1 MSEEFLIEELLS
13 QLIADN
19 VSDIFLNAAQIP
31 HLRKGGRVIESDR
44 NAVSAE
50 DINSFRMRVV
60 SDKLNN
66 VYLENGSVDCA
77 VILRGSQRCRL
88 NFFETEKGPA
98 VVVRPIKDGNTITL
112 ERLGLP
118 PVLGEIVKNNRGGI
132 ILVTGATGSGKS
144 TTMAALINEINC
156 NQHKHILTIE
166 DPIEF
171 VYRNGKS
178 LIAQREVSN
187 HTSNFPEAIRN
198 ALRENPDVIVVGEM
212 RDVETMQTALN
223 AALTGHL
230 VISTLHTS
238 SAVLSLER
246 LINMVSED
254 RREQLAVDLSL
265 AMVAIVSQRLL
276 PKKDNSGVCAAL
288 EILMA
293 TPLIRKQIADRK
305 FNDLEQSLKE
315 GGTQGMTSFVRSIFK
330 LYQDGVISQETAFEF
345 VDNPDELR
353 LLLQGMESG
362 VDAFRSHY
370 GEKNDLNKQSIDMAT
385 LLRSAV
391 KMGSSD
397 LILSV
402 NAYPCIRLN
411 GSIQAMDLPVLQPI
425 DTQRLLF
432 SIITAH
438 QRVVFEEKRELD
450 FALSVTINLTNKPDG
465 EITCRFRVNAFF
477 QRGNIGIVARV
488 INSYIPTPEQLSLP
502 RVLLDLIKYKQ
513 GLILVTGPT
522 GSGKTTTLASLINV
536 INHTR
541 NAHIVTIEDPIEYT
555 HKNINSI
562 VEQRELN
569 ADTLSFATALKSA
582 LRQDPDVILLGEMRD
597 TETMAAALTAAE
609 TGHLVFATIH
619 TNNAPQTVDRI
630 VDSFPS
636 SQQNQIKLQLA
647 GCILGI
653 VSQRLL
659 KTVDGQSRVGAFEVM
674 IGTAPVKALI
684 RDGKTH
690 QLQSAIETGFKD
702 GMLTLDHALDYLYD
716 KGIVSYEETQGFR
729 TKEKQVKDF

>member
-1 MSEEFLIEELLS
+1 MSEEFLIENLLCS
-13 QLIADN
+13 LITDN
-19 VSDIFLNAAQIP
+19 VSDIFLNAEQVP
-31 HLRKGGRVIESDR
+31 HLRLSGMVVEADSAVVSADAINNFRKRVI
-44 NAVSAE
+44 A
-50 DINSFRMRVV
+50 
-60 SDKLNN
+60 DKLEQL
-66 VYLENGSVDCA
+66 YIESGSVDCA
-77 VILRGSQRCRL
+77 VVLEGNQRCRL

-98 VVVRPIKDGNTITL
+98 VAVRPIEDGNTITF
-112 ERLGLP
+112 ERFGLP
-118 PVLGEIVKNNRGGI
+118 SVLKDIVNSNRGGI

-144 TTMAALINEINC
+144 TTMAAMLNEINH

-171 VYRNGKS
+171 VYCNDKS
-178 LIAQREVSN
+178 LITQREIAS
-187 HTSNFPEAIRN
+187 HTYSFPEAIRN
-198 ALRENPDVIVVGEM
+198 AMRENPDVIVVGEM
-212 RDVETMQTALN
+212 RDIETMQAAIN

-230 VISTLHTS
+230 VISTVHTS
-238 SAVLSLER
+238 NAVLALER

-265 AMVAIVSQRLL
+265 SVVAIISQRLL
-276 PKKDNSGVCAAL
+276 PKKDRSGVCAAH
-288 EILMA
+288 EILLA

-315 GGTQGMTSFVRSIFK
+315 GSTLGMTSFVRSIFK
-330 LYQDGVISQETAFEF
+330 LYQDGMISEETAFEF
-345 VDNPDELR
+345 VDNPDEFR

-370 GEKNDLNKQSIDMAT
+370 GEKNDLNTHAIDMAT

-397 LILSV
+397 LLLSV
-402 NAYPCIRLN
+402 NAYPCVRLN
-411 GSIQAMDLPVLQPI
+411 GSIQAMDLPILQPI

-432 SIITAH
+432 SIINSH

-450 FALSVTINLTNKPDG
+450 FALAVSINLTNRPDG
-465 EITCRFRVNAFF
+465 EINCRFRVNAFY

-488 INSYIPTPEQLSLP
+488 INSYIPTPEQLGLP

-536 INHTR
+536 INNTR
-541 NAHIVTIEDPIEYT
+541 NAHIITIEDPIEYT

-569 ADTLSFATALKSA
+569 ADTLSFSTALKSA

-597 TETMAAALTAAE
+597 TETMSAALTAAE

-636 SQQNQIKLQLA
+636 AQQNQIKLQLS

-659 KTVDGQSRVGAFEVM
+659 RTVDGESRVGAFEVM
-674 IGTAPVKALI
+674 VGTAPVKALI
-684 RDGKTH
+684 REGKTH

-702 GMLTLDHALDYLYD
+702 GMLTMDHSLDYLYD
-716 KGIVSYEETQGFR
+716 KGVVTYEETQGFR
-729 TKEKQVKDF
+729 TKEKQVRNF

>member
-1 MSEEFLIEELLS
+1 MSEEFLIEDLLS
-13 QLIADN
+13 RLIADD

-31 HLRKGGRVIESDR
+31 HLRQSGMVVENGI
-44 NAVSAE
+44 APVSAD
-50 DINSFRMRVV
+50 DINNFRKRVV
-60 SDKLNN
+60 SDKLEQ
-66 VYLENGSVDCA
+66 VYAETGSVDCA
-77 VILRGSQRCRL
+77 VVLEDNQRCRL

-98 VVVRPIKDGNTITL
+98 VVVRPVKDGNSITF

-118 PVLGEIVKNNRGGI
+118 AVLKDIVRNNRGGI

-144 TTMAALINEINC
+144 STMAAMINEINH

-171 VYRNGKS
+171 VYRNDKS
-178 LIAQREVSN
+178 LIAQREVAN
-187 HTSNFPEAIRN
+187 HTQSFPEAIRN
-198 ALRENPDVIVVGEM
+198 AMRENPDVIVVGEM
-212 RDVETMQTALN
+212 RDIETMQAAIN

-230 VISTLHTS
+230 VISTVHTS
-238 SAVLSLER
+238 NAVLALER
-246 LINMVSED
+246 LINMVSEE
-254 RREQLAVDLSL
+254 RREQLAIDLSL
-265 AMVAIVSQRLL
+265 AVVAIVSQRLL
-276 PKKDNSGVCAAL
+276 PKKDKSGVCAAL
-288 EILMA
+288 EILLA

-315 GGTQGMTSFVRSIFK
+315 GGTLGMTPFVRSIFK
-330 LYQDGVISQETAFEF
+330 LYQEGQISEDTAFEF
-345 VDNPDELR
+345 VDNPDEFR

-370 GEKNDLNKQSIDMAT
+370 GEKNDLNSHAIDMAT

-397 LILSV
+397 LLLSV
-402 NAYPCIRLN
+402 NAYPCVRLN
-411 GSIQAMDLPVLQPI
+411 GSIQAMDLPVLKPI

-432 SIITAH
+432 SIITSH

-450 FALSVTINLTNKPDG
+450 FALAVSINLTNRPDG
-465 EITCRFRVNAFF
+465 EINCRFRVNAFY

-502 RVLLDLIKYKQ
+502 RILLDLIKYKQ

-541 NAHIVTIEDPIEYT
+541 NAHIITIEDPIEYI

-597 TETMAAALTAAE
+597 TETMSAALTAAE

-619 TNNAPQTVDRI
+619 TNNAPQTIDRI

-659 KTVDGQSRVGAFEVM
+659 RTVDGESRVGAFEVM
-674 IGTAPVKALI
+674 VGTAPVKALI

-702 GMLTLDHALDYLYD
+702 GMLTMDHSLDYLYD
-716 KGIVSYEETQGFR
+716 KGIVSYEETQGYR

>member
-1 MSEEFLIEELLS
+1 MSEAVLIEDLLRG
-13 QLIADN
+13 LIDDD
-19 VSDIFLNAAQIP
+19 VSDIFLNTAQIP
-31 HLRKGGRVIESDR
+31 HIRRSGRVREVNMS
-44 NAVSAE
+44 ALSAE
-50 DINSFRMRVV
+50 DINSFRNRVID
-60 SDKLNN
+60 DKFELS
-66 VYLENGSVDCA
+66 YQETGAVDCA
-77 VILRGSQRCRL
+77 VVLKSNQRCRL

-98 VVVRPIKDGNTITL
+98 VAVRPIKDGNTITVD
-112 ERLGLP
+112 RLGLP
-118 PVLGEIVKNNRGGI
+118 QVIKDIASSSRGGI

-144 TTMAALINEINC
+144 TTMAAMINEINN
-156 NQHKHILTIE
+156 NQNKHILTIE

-178 LIAQREVSN
+178 LIAQREVAN
-187 HTSNFPEAIRN
+187 HTISFPEAIRN

-212 RDVETMQTALN
+212 RDEETMQAALN

-230 VISTLHTS
+230 VISTVHTS
-238 SAVLSLER
+238 SAVLALER
-246 LINMVSED
+246 LINMVSEE
-254 RREQLAVDLSL
+254 RREQLAIDFSL

-276 PKKDNSGVCAAL
+276 PKKDTSGVCAAL
-288 EILMA
+288 EILLA
-293 TPLIRKQIADRK
+293 TPLIRKHIADRK
-305 FNDLEQSLKE
+305 FGDVEQSLKE
-315 GGTQGMTSFVRSIFK
+315 SGTLGMTSFVRSIFK
-330 LYQDGVISQETAFEF
+330 LYRDGVISEETAFEF

-370 GEKNDLNKQSIDMAT
+370 GERNDDNTHVIDMAT
-385 LLRSAV
+385 LLRGAV

-397 LILSV
+397 LLLSV

-411 GSIQAMDLPVLQPI
+411 GAIQAMDLPILQPI

-432 SIITAH
+432 SIISSH
-438 QRVVFEEKRELD
+438 QRVIFEEKRELD
-450 FALSVTINLTNKPDG
+450 FALSVNINLTNKPEG
-465 EITCRFRVNAFF
+465 EINCRFRVNAFY

-536 INHTR
+536 INRTR
-541 NAHIVTIEDPIEYT
+541 NAHIITIEDPIEYT

-597 TETMAAALTAAE
+597 TETMSAALTAAE

-636 SQQNQIKLQLA
+636 SQQNQIKLQLS

-653 VSQRLL
+653 ISQRLL
-659 KTVDGQSRVGAFEVM
+659 RTIDGESRVGAFEVM
-674 IGTAPVKALI
+674 IGTSPVKALI
-684 RDGKTH
+684 REGKTH

-702 GMLTLDHALDYLYD
+702 GMLTMDHALDYLYE
-716 KGIVSYEETQGFR
+716 KGIVTYEETLGFR
-729 TKEKQVKDF
+729 TKEKQVKSF